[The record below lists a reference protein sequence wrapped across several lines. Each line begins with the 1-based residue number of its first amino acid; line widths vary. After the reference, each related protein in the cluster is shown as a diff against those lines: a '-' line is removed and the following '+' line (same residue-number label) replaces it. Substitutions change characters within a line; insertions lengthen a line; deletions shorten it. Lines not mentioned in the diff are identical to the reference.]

1 MASKVGAKG
10 NIVIEKEIR
19 DRLGVE
25 TGWEAVQILSGDHV
39 EVYFLPPVQSGD
51 SFGMLHR
58 EGDRPL
64 QGEGQSW
71 SDVVRSAWTAE
82 LATRDSS
89 PDEGGSQ

>member
-71 SDVVRSAWTAE
+71 ADVVRSAWSTE
-82 LATRDSS
+82 LAARD
-89 PDEGGSQ
+89 PNPNEGDNR